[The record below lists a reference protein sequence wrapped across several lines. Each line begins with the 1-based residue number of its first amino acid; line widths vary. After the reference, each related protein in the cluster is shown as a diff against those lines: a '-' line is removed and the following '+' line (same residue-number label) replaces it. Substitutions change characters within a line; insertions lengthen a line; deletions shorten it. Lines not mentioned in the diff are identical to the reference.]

1 MRLFS
6 KNPLGRQ
13 PGTRLIIGFATII
26 FLGAFLLYLPISHQA
41 DKTITLVDS
50 FFISF
55 SAVCVTGLT
64 TVDVGGT
71 FSIFGIVII
80 ALLIQLGGIGFASFA
95 LFFLMMIT
103 NNVSFS
109 NTQLARESL
118 NSLPGFDIKALVKT
132 VIITSLTSEI
142 IGSYLSFLVFKED
155 YTFYRAIGISIFHA
169 ISSFNNAGF
178 DILGNFQ
185 GLVSYNNNLL
195 LNITTS
201 VLIIVGGLGFFVV
214 YDLVTSRFSTKRKLR
229 FHTKIVISMT
239 LSLIV
244 LGTIGFYFSE
254 QNITLL
260 EAFFQSVTTRTAG
273 FNTIDISSIK
283 NASIIIM
290 IVLMFIGASPGS
302 TGGGIKT
309 TTTFT
314 IFLSIFRIPQHKPV
328 KAFYRKIEDESIIKA
343 FMVATFAILAVL
355 TASGIIFSIEGTNF
369 SFDEV
374 LFECVSAFAT
384 VGLSM
389 GITTDLSAS
398 SKIFIM
404 MLMFIGRLGPLTIAF
419 SWKRYNKRIEY
430 VEEKI
435 LIG

>member
-1 MRLFS
+1 MRLFP

-26 FLGAFLLYLPISHQA
+26 FLGAILLFLPISHQA
-41 DKTITLVDS
+41 DKTISLVDS

-55 SAVCVTGLT
+55 SAVCVTGLAPL
-64 TVDVGGT
+64 DIGGT
-71 FSIFGIVII
+71 LSVFGSVVLAI
-80 ALLIQLGGIGFASFA
+80 LIQLGGIGFASFA
-95 LFFLMMIT
+95 LFFIMMIT

-118 NSLPGFDIKALVKT
+118 NSLPGFDIKYLVRT
-132 VIITSLTSEI
+132 VIITSLSCEI
-142 IGSYLSFLVFKED
+142 IGTYLSYLVFRD
-155 YTFYRAIGISIFHA
+155 YYPFSQALGISIFHS

-178 DILGNFQ
+178 DLLGNFQ
-185 GLVSYNNNLL
+185 GLVPYQNNIL
-195 LNITTS
+195 LNLTTS
-201 VLIIVGGLGFFVV
+201 FLIIIGGLGFFVI
-214 YDLVTSRFSTKRKLR
+214 YDLASTRFKKNKKLR
-229 FHTKIVISMT
+229 FHTKIVLSMT
-239 LSLIV
+239 STLLI

-254 QNITLL
+254 GNITLMQ
-260 EAFFQSVTTRTAG
+260 AFFQSVTARTAG
-273 FNTIDISSIK
+273 FNTIDISSIH
-283 NASIIIM
+283 NASIIMM

-314 IFLSIFRIPQHKPV
+314 ILLAIYRIPQHKPV

-343 FMVATFAILAVL
+343 FMVSTFAILAVL

-369 SFDEV
+369 SFVEV

-389 GITTDLSAS
+389 GITTALSAS

-430 VEEKI
+430 VEENI